1 MKDLN
6 FFENHIGKS
15 ETIIN
20 KRLIL
25 YFFATTLAIILLFYT
40 LFYQIKIKRISKDV
54 NKLKIIVEDERV
66 HEKIKEIKENQI
78 EMDNLNKSLEKL
90 ILLDDYI
97 EEEST
102 IDGHLLNAI
111 NLKMPEEIFF
121 TSISMNTDN
130 IEIVGNS
137 KGKWAIAQ
145 LGKGLETIEDF
156 HEVLISNISLEGDYY
171 NFILNIRLKD
181 VDTDGEDSIN
191 GENEVEETDEK

>member
-1 MKDLN
+1 
-6 FFENHIGKS
+6 
-15 ETIIN
+15 
-20 KRLIL
+20 
-25 YFFATTLAIILLFYT
+25 
-40 LFYQIKIKRISKDV
+40 
-54 NKLKIIVEDERV
+54 
-66 HEKIKEIKENQI
+66 
-78 EMDNLNKSLEKL
+78 MDNLNKSLEKL

>member
-6 FFENHIGKS
+6 FFEKHIGKS